1 MATEENAMLD
11 KKKNLIAHAKKT
23 AKKLHK
29 TSPEKSHSQ
38 CLNQTAQDLGFRDYH
53 DLLQQNKIQGSE
65 LEANICLIDKYSE
78 IIKEVL
84 ADCIN
89 KEQKDELVNELLGLL
104 STDIDTDSNLKHVEQ
119 LTRWTID
126 KEKLKQYGYSCHEG
140 ENKQYK
146 DLGYILVAIGHY
158 YRSLMD
164 NCSYQ
169 IGEHINFKIYFG
181 YWLRAMYPGAQNS
194 SKVLETLKQL
204 YPENGDQGLS
214 VGATSWAP
222 TWWLKEQ
229 GRI

>member
-1 MATEENAMLD
+1 MLT
-11 KKKNLIAHAKKT
+11 KKNNLIAHVKKT

-29 TSPEKSHSQ
+29 TFPEISHSQ
-38 CLNQTAQDLGFRDYH
+38 FLIQTAQDLGFRDYH
-53 DLLQQNKIQGSE
+53 DLLQQNKIQGSK

-78 IIKEVL
+78 IIKKVL
-84 ADCIN
+84 ADCID
-89 KEQKDELVNELLGLL
+89 KEQKNELVNEFFGLL
-104 STDIDTDSNLKHVEQ
+104 STAIDTDSNLKHVEQ

-140 ENKQYK
+140 ENKQYE

-169 IGEHINFKIYFG
+169 IGEHINFKSYFG
-181 YWLRAMYPGAQNS
+181 YWLRAMHPNAQTNS
-194 SKVLETLKQL
+194 PVLEALKHF
-204 YPENGDQGLS
+204 YPANGDQGLS
-214 VGATSWAP
+214 IGATSWAP
-222 TWWLKEQ
+222 TWWLQEQ

>member
-1 MATEENAMLD
+1 MLA
-11 KKKNLIAHAKKT
+11 KKQNLIAHVKKT

-29 TSPEKSHSQ
+29 TSPEKSHNQ
-38 CLNQTAQDLGFRDYH
+38 CLNQTALDLGFRDYH
-53 DLLQQNKIQGSE
+53 DLLQQNKTQGSE

-78 IIKEVL
+78 VIKKVL
-84 ADCIN
+84 ADCID
-89 KEQKDELVNELLGLL
+89 KEQKDELVHDFWVLL
-104 STDIDTDSNLKHVEQ
+104 STTINADSNLKHVEQ

-126 KEKLKQYGYSCHEG
+126 KEKLKQYGYSCHED
-140 ENKQYK
+140 ENKQYE

-169 IGEHINFKIYFG
+169 IGEHINFKSYFG
-181 YWLRAMYPGAQNS
+181 YWLRAMYPSAQTS
-194 SKVLETLKQL
+194 SKILETLKQL

-214 VGATSWAP
+214 IGATSWAP
-222 TWWLKEQ
+222 RWWLQEQ